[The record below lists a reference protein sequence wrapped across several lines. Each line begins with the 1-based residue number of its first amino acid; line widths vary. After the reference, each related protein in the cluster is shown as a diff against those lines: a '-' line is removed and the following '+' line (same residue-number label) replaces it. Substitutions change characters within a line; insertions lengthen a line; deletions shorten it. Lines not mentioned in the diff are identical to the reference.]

1 MTRILLVEN
10 DSLLLSALHSAF
22 DRTVAG
28 QSVIDLI
35 ANADRRWAGI
45 LALTWDIDDT
55 TAQRW
60 ELVAGPTG
68 GATMRATVQG

>member
-22 DRTVAG
+22 
-28 QSVIDLI
+28 DLI

-55 TAQRW
+55 TVQRW